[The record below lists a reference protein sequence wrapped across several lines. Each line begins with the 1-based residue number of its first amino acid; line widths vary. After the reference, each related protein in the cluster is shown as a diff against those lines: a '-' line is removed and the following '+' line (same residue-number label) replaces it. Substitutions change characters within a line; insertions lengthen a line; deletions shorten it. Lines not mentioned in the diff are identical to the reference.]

1 MKKDEQKLSENIA
14 RYLVTQYKG
23 LPFRFDIGADIKLTI
38 GQASRVK
45 NKLLHRRGH
54 PDLFI
59 CKCCGGYGGLFVELK
74 KDKSEVFKLDGGYK
88 KNKHLEEQLEYHEE
102 LRKNGY
108 KVVFGLGFDDT
119 VNKIKE
125 YLKG

>member
-1 MKKDEQKLSENIA
+1 MRNDEQKLSENIA
-14 RYLVTQYKG
+14 RYLSTQYPN
-23 LPFRFDIGADIKLTI
+23 LIFRYDIGADIRLTL
-38 GQASRVK
+38 GQATRVK

-54 PDLFI
+54 PDLLI
-59 CKCCGGYGGLFVELK
+59 CKCCGGYGGLFIELK
-74 KDKSEVFKLDGGYK
+74 KDKGEVYKLNGEYK
-88 KNKHLEEQLEYHEE
+88 KNKHLEEQLKYHEE

-108 KVVFGLGFDDT
+108 KVVFGLGFNDT